1 MTVLVSYIRD
11 KNQDWN
17 TLLMSAESV
26 DNLGSI
32 SLGCCVH
39 LSVVFGTCC
48 SDATVIAV
56 VRRL

>member
-32 SLGCCVH
+32 SLGCRLN
-39 LSVVFGTCC
+39 LSVVFGMCC
-48 SDATVIAV
+48 SVATVIAV
-56 VRRL
+56 VRGL